1 MAPSYRLVMRSGPT
15 VGKTFLLE
23 KVETTMGR
31 DLSNDIVINDSE
43 ASRRHARIFLQG
55 GNYIIEDLGSTNGTS
70 VNGQRLM
77 GPYVLRPGELIMFGE
92 SISLLFEMLQSEDE
106 AATVVAPR
114 KPAPAPVPQPV
125 PAVPPPP
132 QAPAYAGQ
140 VPAQPRVAASATTKR
155 KPILIAIIVIALLL
169 LCVCVAA
176 LIWIDSSNAWCDWFG
191 WAFNMF
197 SPGLCP

>member
-1 MAPSYRLVMRSGPT
+1 MAPTYRLVMRSGPT

-31 DLSNDIVINDSE
+31 DLSNDVVINDSE

-92 SISLLFEMLQSEDE
+92 SISLLFEMVQSADE
-106 AATVVAPR
+106 AATMVAPR
-114 KPAPAPVPQPV
+114 KAAPVPP
-125 PAVPPPP
+125 PAAAAPPPP

-140 VPAQPRVAASATTKR
+140 VPAQPAARPAKKSR
-155 KPILIAIIVIALLL
+155 KPILIGDHCDRFVASVC
-169 LCVCVAA
+169 LCGRFD
-176 LIWIDSSNAWCDWFG
+176 LD
-191 WAFNMF
+191 
-197 SPGLCP
+197 

>member
-1 MAPSYRLVMRSGPT
+1 MAPTYRLVMRSGPT

-31 DLSNDIVINDSE
+31 DLSNDIVINDLE

-114 KPAPAPVPQPV
+114 KAAPAPVPPPV
-125 PAVPPPP
+125 AAAPPPP

-140 VPAQPRVAASATTKR
+140 VPAQPRAAAPAKKKR
-155 KPILIAIIVIALLL
+155 KPILIAIIVAALLF

-176 LIWIDSSNAWCDWFG
+176 LIWIDLSNAWCDWFG
-191 WAFNMF
+191 WAFNMV

>member
-1 MAPSYRLVMRSGPT
+1 MASTYRLVMRSGPT
-15 VGKTFLLE
+15 AGKTFLLD
-23 KVETTMGR
+23 KAETTIGR

-43 ASRRHARIFLQG
+43 ASRNHARIFLQG

-92 SISLLFEMLQSEDE
+92 SISLLFEMVQTADE
-106 AATVVAPR
+106 NATVISPR
-114 KPAPAPVPQPV
+114 KGAPQPPPQRHVPPAPQ
-125 PAVPPPP
+125 
-132 QAPAYAGQ
+132 QAPAYSGQ
-140 VPAQPRVAASATTKR
+140 VPAQPPAAQPAQTKKR
-155 KPILIAIIVIALLL
+155 RPIMIVIIVVALLL
-169 LCVCVAA
+169 LCACVAG
-176 LIWIDSSNAWCDWFG
+176 LIMIDQSNAWCSWLG

>member
-1 MAPSYRLVMRSGPT
+1 MRSGPT
-15 VGKTFLLE
+15 AGKTFLLD
-23 KVETTMGR
+23 KVEISMGR

-77 GPYVLRPGELIMFGE
+77 GPYVLRPGELIMLGE
-92 SISLLFEMLQSEDE
+92 SISLLFEMVQTDE
-106 AATVVAPR
+106 NATVVSPR
-114 KPAPAPVPQPV
+114 KPAPEPVPQQY
-125 PAVPPPP
+125 APPPP
-132 QAPAYAGQ
+132 APRQQQPAYAGQ
-140 VPAQPRVAASATTKR
+140 MPAQPPAAQPAKPKKR
-155 KPILIAIIVIALLL
+155 STLVIVLIVVLLLL
-169 LCVCVAA
+169 LCVCIGA
-176 LIWIDSSNAWCDWFG
+176 LIWIDQANAWCSWFG

>member
-1 MAPSYRLVMRSGPT
+1 MAPTYRLVMRSGPT

-31 DLSNDIVINDSE
+31 DLSNDVVINDSE

-92 SISLLFEMLQSEDE
+92 SISLLFEMVQSADE
-106 AATVVAPR
+106 AATMVAPR
-114 KPAPAPVPQPV
+114 KAAPVPP
-125 PAVPPPP
+125 PAAAAPPPP

-140 VPAQPRVAASATTKR
+140 VPAQPAARPAKKSR
-155 KPILIAIIVIALLL
+155 KPILIGIIVIALLF
-169 LCVCVAA
+169 LCICVGA

>member
-1 MAPSYRLVMRSGPT
+1 MAPTYRLVMRSGPT
-15 VGKTFLLE
+15 VGKAYLLE
-23 KVETTMGR
+23 KVETTIGR

-92 SISLLFEMLQSEDE
+92 SISLLFEMLQSADE

-114 KPAPAPVPQPV
+114 KAAPAPVPPP
-125 PAVPPPP
+125 PAAAPPPPP

-140 VPAQPRVAASATTKR
+140 VPAQPASKPAKKKR
-155 KPILIAIIVIALLL
+155 KPVMIAIIVVALLL
-169 LCVCVAA
+169 LCVCVAG
-176 LIWIDSSNAWCDWFG
+176 LIYIDSQAAWCDWFG
-191 WAFNMF
+191 FAFNMF

>member
-1 MAPSYRLVMRSGPT
+1 MAPTYRLVMRSGPT

-31 DLSNDIVINDSE
+31 DLSNDVVINDSE

-114 KPAPAPVPQPV
+114 KAAPAPVPPPV
-125 PAVPPPP
+125 AAAPPPP

-140 VPAQPRVAASATTKR
+140 VPAQPRAAAPAKKKR
-155 KPILIAIIVIALLL
+155 KPILIAIIVAALLL

-191 WAFNMF
+191 WAFNMV